1 MKNKI
6 PRRLKLLF
14 QSSYDRGLDVLLTM
28 WPQIKKKHPEATLDI
43 AYGWELFDKGYSNN
57 AERMSWKKQVNDLM
71 QQDGVTHHGRIGKA
85 ELSQLRKQCGVLAY
99 PTYFT
104 EIFMIGAVE
113 AQKDGLVPVTTRL
126 GALEE
131 TAKTGFLID
140 GDIKTKETKDI
151 FVETLIKLMG
161 DEKLWEKKSKECK
174 KFAQSHKW
182 DDVANKWIDVF
193 NKPSPQPKLT
203 VYTPTIR
210 EGFWNIMASNLS
222 EQEYKNFEWL
232 IVDDYPKDRKSI
244 AEKYAKK
251 YNLEINY
258 VRGKDQSPKRRYALV
273 NANNTMMQKATGEF
287 VVFLQDFILL
297 KSDSLTQC
305 ANFYKHHPRDLY
317 APIDAYF
324 EFGVEPDKSKKE
336 DWFGGR
342 LDVIG
347 KFKHNTIRYGN
358 RGFREVE
365 DEFDFEANW
374 GGMPLSVIKDLNGW
388 WEFYDDGMGFDNSEI
403 AFRAKKLG
411 SRIFVDEWNVAV
423 CLDHRPLISGDE
435 SGSRDNRD
443 INLNDPRHVL
453 LLKLMEQ
460 EKVGIVR
467 DEKTDQSIQV
477 DYEVPKLLQKEST
490 DDIANWVKKNAIRI
504 ADQWMLEL

>member
-1 MKNKI
+1 MKNK
-6 PRRLKLLF
+6 KLWY
-14 QSSYDRGLDVLLTM
+14 QSSYDRGLDILLSM
-28 WPQIKKKHPEATLDI
+28 WPQIKEAHPDATLDI
-43 AYGWELFDKGYSNN
+43 AYGWDLFDKGYSNN
-57 AERMSWKKQVNDLM
+57 VERMSWKKKVNKLM
-71 QQDGVTHHGRIGKA
+71 EQDGITHHGRIGKD
-85 ELSQLRKQCGVLAY
+85 ELKRLRKKCGILAY
-99 PTYFT
+99 PTYFP

-113 AQKDGLVPVTTRL
+113 AQKDGLVPVATRL
-126 GALEE
+126 GALSE

-140 GDIKTKETKDI
+140 GDIQDQKTKDD
-151 FVETLIKLMG
+151 FVETLINLMSN
-161 DEKLWEKKSKECK
+161 KTLWKKKSKECR
-174 KFAQSHKW
+174 KFAQSYGW
-182 DDVANKWIDVF
+182 DGVANKWIDVF
-193 NKPSPQPKLT
+193 KKETDNPKLT

-232 IVDDYPKDRKSI
+232 IVDDHPEDRKSI
-244 AEKYAKK
+244 SEKYAKQ
-251 YNLEINY
+251 YNLEIKY
-258 VRGKDQSPKRRYALV
+258 VRGKEQTPKRRYSLV
-273 NANNTMMQKATGEF
+273 NANNTMMQEATGEF

-297 KSDSLTQC
+297 KSDALAQC

-336 DWFGGR
+336 DWFDGK

-347 KFKHNTIRYGN
+347 KFKHNTIRYGD
-358 RGFREVE
+358 RGFREVK

-374 GGMPLSVIKDLNGW
+374 GGMPLSVIRDLNGW

-403 AFRAKKLG
+403 ALRAKKLG

-453 LLKLMEQ
+453 LLKLMEK

-467 DEKTDQSIQV
+467 DEEIDQSIQV
-477 DYEVPKLLQKEST
+477 DYTVPNTIDLT
-490 DDIANWVKKNAIRI
+490 DADVVASWVRKNSIEL
-504 ADQWMLEL
+504 ADKWMKNL